1 MVTLEQVEKLRQYG
15 NITYDEA
22 KKALEE
28 AKGDILEAIII
39 LEKQKLIEEPEN
51 GGYHNSMNEQESG
64 KNHFQEKEGKAE
76 SNEKTG
82 ASFSELV
89 GRFLRWSG
97 GIINKGNRNHF
108 EVIKGENKVI
118 TIPVTVL
125 VLLLMFTFWITVPL
139 IVVGLFFD
147 YKYMFIGPEL
157 GKENVNRA
165 MDSVADAAENLKKE
179 MKGEKPNG
187 EDSHN

>member
-28 AKGDILEAIII
+28 ANGDILEAIII
-39 LEKQKLIEEPEN
+39 LEKLKLIEEPEN
-51 GGYHNSMNEQESG
+51 GGYHNSMREQQNG
-64 KNHFQEKEGKAE
+64 KNHYQEQEGKTK
-76 SNEKTG
+76 SNEKNGT
-82 ASFSELV
+82 SFSELMGKV
-89 GRFLRWSG
+89 LRWTG

-108 EVIKGENKVI
+108 EVIKGENKII

-125 VLLLMFTFWITVPL
+125 VLLLMFAFWIAVPL
-139 IVVGLFFD
+139 IVVGLFFG
-147 YKYMFIGPEL
+147 YRYMFIGPEL
-157 GKENVNRA
+157 GKESVNRA
-165 MDSVADAAENLKKE
+165 MNSAADAAENLKKE
-179 MKGEKPNG
+179 VKGEKPNG